1 MHTIDPTTDAQE
13 IERVPAAD
21 GELVLRRAGEHYEII
36 SNGCFLMDTRAGAS
50 ERLLVRTALD
60 ALGDG
65 TDLRI
70 LVGGLGVGFTLR
82 EALTDARVAQVTVI
96 EREPAVVRWGTGP
109 LAPFSGHA
117 LADPRVRVVTSDLVA
132 WVHSG
137 AGGPVAVAGAAG
149 GPGGEAGG
157 ERGVEAAAEAGG
169 ERGVE
174 AAAEAGGGPGAEAA
188 AEEESPERFHALCL
202 DIDNGPDWTVT
213 DGNASLYDDAGLA
226 ALRARLLPG
235 GVLTVWSATASPAFA
250 ERLRQHFT
258 RVSVHR
264 VPVPRGEP
272 DVVFVAHEL

>member
-1 MHTIDPTTDAQE
+1 MRTFDSTTDAHE

-50 ERLLVRTALD
+50 ERLLVRAALD
-60 ALGDG
+60 ALGDSAN
-65 TDLRI
+65 LRI

-96 EREPAVVRWGTGP
+96 EREPAVVRWGAGP

-117 LADPRVRVVTSDLVA
+117 LADPRVRVITSDLVA
-132 WVHSG
+132 WVRSP
-137 AGGPVAVAGAAG
+137 AIEQAAESVAERAVAQVAESAAG
-149 GPGGEAGG
+149 SVTESVTEP
-157 ERGVEAAAEAGG
+157 VD
-169 ERGVE
+169 
-174 AAAEAGGGPGAEAA
+174 
-188 AEEESPERFHALCL
+188 EESRERFHALCL

-235 GVLTVWSATASPAFA
+235 GVLTVWSATASPGFA
-250 ERLRQHFT
+250 DRLRQRFAQ
-258 RVSVHR
+258 VSVHR

-272 DVVFVAHEL
+272 DVVFVARER

>member
-1 MHTIDPTTDAQE
+1 MYTIDPTTDAHE

-21 GELVLRRAGEHYEII
+21 GELVLRQVGEHYEII

-60 ALGDG
+60 ALEGVDARG
-65 TDLRI
+65 ALATPEAPDAPETLGVAGGLRI

-82 EALTDARVAQVTVI
+82 EALTDPRVGQVTVV
-96 EREPAVVRWGTGP
+96 EREPAVVRWGRGP

-117 LADPRVRVVTSDLVA
+117 LADSRVRVITSDLVA
-132 WVHSG
+132 WVRSPSIAPADG
-137 AGGPVAVAGAAG
+137 VS
-149 GPGGEAGG
+149 
-157 ERGVEAAAEAGG
+157 ERADREAAARSGKG
-169 ERGVE
+169 SDERPHVSREG
-174 AAAEAGGGPGAEAA
+174 
-188 AEEESPERFHALCL
+188 SDERFHALCL

-250 ERLRQHFT
+250 DRLRARFAQVT
-258 RVSVHR
+258 VHQ

-272 DVVFVAHEL
+272 DVVFVARG

>member
-1 MHTIDPTTDAQE
+1 MYTIDSTTDAHE

-60 ALGDG
+60 ALGD
-65 TDLRI
+65 TPNPRI

-96 EREPAVVRWGTGP
+96 EREPAVVRWGAGP

-117 LADPRVRVVTSDLVA
+117 LTDPRVRVVTSDLVA
-132 WVHSG
+132 WVRSRVAEPT
-137 AGGPVAVAGAAG
+137 AGPGVGPVA
-149 GPGGEAGG
+149 EQ
-157 ERGVEAAAEAGG
+157 
-169 ERGVE
+169 
-174 AAAEAGGGPGAEAA
+174 
-188 AEEESPERFHALCL
+188 SHERFHALCL

-235 GVLTVWSATASPAFA
+235 GVLTVWSATASPEFA
-250 ERLRQHFT
+250 DRLRRRFAH
-258 RVSVHR
+258 VSVHR

-272 DVVFVAHEL
+272 DVVFVASER

>member
-1 MHTIDPTTDAQE
+1 MHPIDSTTDARE

-60 ALGDG
+60 ALGDDTG
-65 TDLRI
+65 LRI

-82 EALTDARVAQVTVI
+82 EALTDPRVAQVTVI
-96 EREPAVVRWGTGP
+96 EREPAVVRWGSGP

-117 LADPRVRVVTSDLVA
+117 LTDPRVRVITSDLVA

-137 AGGPVAVAGAAG
+137 RTGAVAEPAG
-149 GPGGEAGG
+149 
-157 ERGVEAAAEAGG
+157 R
-169 ERGVE
+169 
-174 AAAEAGGGPGAEAA
+174 
-188 AEEESPERFHALCL
+188 ESDGRFHALCL

-226 ALRARLLPG
+226 ALQARLLPG

-250 ERLRQHFT
+250 DRLRRRFG
-258 RVSVHR
+258 RVGVHE

-272 DVVFVAHEL
+272 DVVFVAREG